1 MEDRLVSDTS
11 SRKGV
16 EVQVLSSAP
25 IFPDKEMAARLFRE
39 ASRWRD
45 ERPIYAIFLNKQ
57 NYEDIMKWG

>member
-1 MEDRLVSDTS
+1 
-11 SRKGV
+11 
-16 EVQVLSSAP
+16 
-25 IFPDKEMAARLFRE
+25 MAARLFRE